1 MGDGRLSPILHCHP
15 VTKTDIVRADGTYL
29 YDRDGRRYVDF
40 ESGIWCTSLG
50 HNHPRIQ
57 DSLVRQAGAVIHLGP
72 RFISLLAEEAAHS
85 LLRHVPFNSG
95 KVVFLSSGS
104 EAVEMSIRLAREITG
119 RSDLLAFSHSYLGA
133 YGDAGRAFQ
142 GNGWAQIDIGA
153 CQKCARECTTLC
165 TGLAHLEPEKIAA
178 FVLEPVLASGGIIIP
193 PHRAVRLLGKEI
205 KAAGGL
211 IVVDEVTTGFGR
223 TGAWFGVE
231 HFDIEPDIIA
241 VGKALGN
248 GYPVSAV
255 AMRRD
260 IGNRLERRNF
270 YYVQSHQNDP
280 LGCAIAGEV
289 IAVLEEE
296 DLISRSRD
304 AGAILLEK
312 LSRLKAEHPIVSGVR
327 GLGLMMGLEF
337 GPFTPGGDFIEKIF
351 EKMFDRGYVLG
362 VNPNRF
368 MLRFLPP
375 LTIGE
380 SDIVA
385 MCDTLGEVLTET
397 EGGVA

>member
-1 MGDGRLSPILHCHP
+1 M
-15 VTKTDIVRADGTYL
+15 
-29 YDRDGRRYVDF
+29 
-40 ESGIWCTSLG
+40 
-50 HNHPRIQ
+50 
-57 DSLVRQAGAVIHLGP
+57 
-72 RFISLLAEEAAHS
+72 
-85 LLRHVPFNSG
+85 
-95 KVVFLSSGS
+95 
-104 EAVEMSIRLAREITG
+104 
-119 RSDLLAFSHSYLGA
+119 
-133 YGDAGRAFQ
+133 
-142 GNGWAQIDIGA
+142 
-153 CQKCARECTTLC
+153 
-165 TGLAHLEPEKIAA
+165 
-178 FVLEPVLASGGIIIP
+178 
-193 PHRAVRLLGKEI
+193 LGKEI

-312 LSRLKAEHPIVSGVR
+312 LSQLKVEHPIVSGVR

-337 GPFTPGGDFIEKIF
+337 EPFTPGGDFIEKIF
-351 EKMFDRGYVLG
+351 EKMLDRGYVLG